1 VKRHFHPIPD
11 QCTDG
16 QKIMPFKGIFPFT
29 WTWNL
34 VVSSILK
41 DPYPPGECPTPGNDE
56 PAEYHFDQTPL
67 WTLICEEAVDTE
79 YSPLYYQCVY
89 REIMRRGISA
99 EEFKTA
105 RKFMWL
111 TAGWLNFKC
120 MLWEWVELGEEDI
133 KKAIELQYHYR
144 WIGKKKRARML
155 AYVKHIRDLDT
166 S

>member
-1 VKRHFHPIPD
+1 LENAREYFHR
-11 QCTDG
+11 Q
-16 QKIMPFKGIFPFT
+16 QIMSFEGIFPFT

-34 VVSSILK
+34 IVASILK
-41 DPYPPGECPTPGNDE
+41 DPYPPSESSSTSGDDE

-89 REIMRRGISA
+89 REIMRRGLGE

-120 MLWEWVELGEEDI
+120 RLWEWVELGEEDI
-133 KKAIELQYHYR
+133 KKAIELQHQYKL
-144 WIGKKKRARML
+144 IGKKKRERML
-155 AYVKHIRDLDT
+155 AYVKHIRELDKSCQT
-166 S
+166 